1 MENRDPVY
9 FGVFYQDGNNELQ
22 LVVNSLRRMSY
33 RDNSIYWYYDRLP
46 VDRVTDFT
54 KYEIYEVTL
63 TEPVVDQEGKVTS
76 YDSLTVLRD
85 NAQIMLNGRQIGD
98 EIGTAFTYT
107 VSYDREEG
115 DTLDNVRVDTVT
127 NKRPGIILKKV
138 MWDGTK
144 ALEGATFTLTDPTG
158 KLIGTYTS
166 DEEGLITE
174 AYLRTGVEYTLTE
187 TSAPQGWH
195 GLEDAIE
202 LTLDSDGSLNV
213 TGVDSE
219 YFTVTSGAQT
229 ENGKTVLSIKNR
241 PYRLQI
247 VKLDK
252 GTKDPLQGVEFALY
266 RQITVDG
273 VQSWDPNPYPGFGN
287 LVSGKEGILQEIDS
301 TLPAGTYELRE
312 TKTLSGYKVLSGHVS
327 FTVSKTGAV
336 SVGTLPG
343 EAEFEEPKEEQLD
356 GSILYQITITN
367 SKEYEVSI
375 WKTNESYETL
385 THGAEFELYTA
396 ESYDDVTGSVKENA
410 VPVILGK
417 TGANGI
423 LSLGKLTVGEYR
435 LVETAAPVGY
445 NGLTRAVKI
454 FVRNDGVTAMQS
466 DQPSV
471 VSTKNTEYFV
481 QGQPDNTWQIR
492 VWNNSGVSLPSTG
505 GPGSNLIHLFGIM
518 LTGIAGT
525 GLLMW
530 KRKN

>member
-1 MENRDPVY
+1 
-9 FGVFYQDGNNELQ
+9 
-22 LVVNSLRRMSY
+22 MSY

-229 ENGKTVLSIKNR
+229 ENG
-241 PYRLQI
+241 
-247 VKLDK
+247 
-252 GTKDPLQGVEFALY
+252 
-266 RQITVDG
+266 
-273 VQSWDPNPYPGFGN
+273 
-287 LVSGKEGILQEIDS
+287 
-301 TLPAGTYELRE
+301 
-312 TKTLSGYKVLSGHVS
+312 
-327 FTVSKTGAV
+327 
-336 SVGTLPG
+336 
-343 EAEFEEPKEEQLD
+343 
-356 GSILYQITITN
+356 
-367 SKEYEVSI
+367 
-375 WKTNESYETL
+375 
-385 THGAEFELYTA
+385 
-396 ESYDDVTGSVKENA
+396 
-410 VPVILGK
+410 
-417 TGANGI
+417 
-423 LSLGKLTVGEYR
+423 
-435 LVETAAPVGY
+435 
-445 NGLTRAVKI
+445 
-454 FVRNDGVTAMQS
+454 
-466 DQPSV
+466 
-471 VSTKNTEYFV
+471 
-481 QGQPDNTWQIR
+481 
-492 VWNNSGVSLPSTG
+492 
-505 GPGSNLIHLFGIM
+505 
-518 LTGIAGT
+518 
-525 GLLMW
+525 
-530 KRKN
+530 